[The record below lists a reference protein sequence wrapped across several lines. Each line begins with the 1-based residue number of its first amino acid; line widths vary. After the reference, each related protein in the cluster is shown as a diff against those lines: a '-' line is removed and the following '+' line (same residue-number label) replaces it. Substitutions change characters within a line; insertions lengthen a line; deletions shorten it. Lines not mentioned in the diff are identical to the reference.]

1 MKKYVLLLLL
11 FLISIIP
18 SVVSAQ
24 DLAQS
29 DSDASA
35 SSSLTYAPTYNST
48 GGDKRGLLGAYKVDP
63 GYVAPLP
70 AAYEKEGWKIWLPTP
85 AMARG
90 ISMEKIEAMSVPC
103 DSDVRAWADFGNDG
117 QPIILLTYYP
127 QGEKVD
133 EMGYVIAYGKE
144 KYPIESVIMEALR
157 LAKKETGTNHAT
169 VFWRKKPRTVGKV
182 RALGTAGV
190 LGKAMGPAGETDQIV
205 GAGAIG
211 SGFGTATSY
220 IDNDV
225 IIKVVAF
232 TSGGAP
238 PPPIKKEV
246 FSRAKNTEPH
256 PQTVNLNISISGI
269 DAKAEQQSAT
279 KPIIY
284 APSAIYFATNR
295 YDIIGQEENLRQI
308 ADYLAD
314 IWNQVK
320 AEGKLVWLRGSC
332 DIRGREGY
340 NDTLGMNRGETASI
354 AIGRLMSERGI
365 HPREIADTFR
375 YASSGEHQLQFKN
388 HDMNR
393 RVDVIIGKTIT
404 QELPP
409 PSYVR

>member
-1 MKKYVLLLLL
+1 MKRYVLLLLL
-11 FLISIIP
+11 FLIPIIP

-29 DSDASA
+29 DSDASS

-48 GGDKRGLLGAYKVDP
+48 GGDKRGLLGVGKMDP
-63 GYVAPLP
+63 GYIYPLP
-70 AAYEKEGWKIWLPTP
+70 PIFAKEGWKIWVPPPTYAKGITQEMIQGLASP
-85 AMARG
+85 AKG
-90 ISMEKIEAMSVPC
+90 NLK
-103 DSDVRAWADFGNDG
+103 AWATFNPNKD
-117 QPIILLTYYP
+117 PIIPLSYYP
-127 QGEKVD
+127 VGNAI
-133 EMGYVIAYGKE
+133 EMGNGIYYGWEKNGLTNTIMFIAGEIK
-144 KYPIESVIMEALR
+144 R
-157 LAKKETGTNHAT
+157 ETQSNHIL
-169 VFWRKKPRTVGKV
+169 FLYQMRPKPTGQV
-182 RALGTAGV
+182 RALGTAGII
-190 LGKAMGPAGETDQIV
+190 GKAMGPAASADDI
-205 GAGAIG
+205 AGTMAFG
-211 SGFGTATSY
+211 SGIGKAWSY
-220 IDNDV
+220 IEEDF
-225 IIKVVAF
+225 IFWPIAF
-232 TSGGAP
+232 TSAGTP
-238 PPPIKKEV
+238 PLRSKETT
-246 FSRAKNTEPH
+246 SAEKNLGPH

-284 APSAIYFATNR
+284 APSAIYFATDR

-308 ADYLAD
+308 ADYLTD
-314 IWNQVK
+314 IWNQIK

-409 PSYVR
+409 PPYVK